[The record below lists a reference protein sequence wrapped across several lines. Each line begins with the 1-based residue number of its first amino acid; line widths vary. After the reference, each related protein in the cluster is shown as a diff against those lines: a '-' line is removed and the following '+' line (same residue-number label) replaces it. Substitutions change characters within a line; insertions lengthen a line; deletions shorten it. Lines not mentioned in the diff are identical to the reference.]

1 MEHTILLASRVSMF
15 VIFLTFGSSGQ
26 ETASRAETVVC
37 GPDRSPY
44 GPNVEFVYASQM
56 SCIFLLLITLGH
68 VHLVTKCNIVLL

>member
-44 GPNVEFVYASQM
+44 GSNVEIVYASQM
-56 SCIFLLLITLGH
+56 SCVVLFLIASGH
-68 VHLVTKCNIVLL
+68 VHLVTKWNIVRL